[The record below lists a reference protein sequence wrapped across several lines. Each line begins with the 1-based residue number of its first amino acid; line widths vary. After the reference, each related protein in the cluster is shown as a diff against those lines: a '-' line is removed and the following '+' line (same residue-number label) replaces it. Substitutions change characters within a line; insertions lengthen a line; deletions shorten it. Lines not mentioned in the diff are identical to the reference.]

1 MTKITYAAKS
11 WPVAVKVVDISDK
24 QIWIDPLTAVAR
36 IVEYGY
42 FPRSGRFVRPGKRQ
56 YQEWQQLIYENT
68 LSAQA
73 QMRADRLAQL
83 QYEQEPPCVQT
94 SSYPWS
100 SKILPRPAN
109 VTAEVRLARLCSVLA
124 PSKVTYSDPAGKD
137 VIFEMKDVAV
147 QTDEFEEEAAVQ
159 DIGVDTADLNDVVSA
174 REAAVSQADPPVSGC
189 TGSEV
194 SAAVESGDDD
204 CDDEMEAV
212 SGTATQGFASTP
224 VEMLEREYARC
235 MRLAAEELDFEPA
248 VYIREGSELMAQLRD
263 QLAMLPEM
271 EDLSPEC
278 QIEEADVGEE
288 GVSTPEMNEKLRN
301 VLHYHRKIFLGDG
314 NAAPAPARSVVCDL
328 DVGDAKPVAQRAR
341 QIAPHLW
348 VKVYELLKK
357 PLKPG

>member
-174 REAAVSQADPPVSGC
+174 REAAVSGQ
-189 TGSEV
+189 TL
-194 SAAVESGDDD
+194 
-204 CDDEMEAV
+204 
-212 SGTATQGFASTP
+212 Q
-224 VEMLEREYARC
+224 
-235 MRLAAEELDFEPA
+235 
-248 VYIREGSELMAQLRD
+248 
-263 QLAMLPEM
+263 
-271 EDLSPEC
+271 
-278 QIEEADVGEE
+278 
-288 GVSTPEMNEKLRN
+288 
-301 VLHYHRKIFLGDG
+301 FL
-314 NAAPAPARSVVCDL
+314 AAPAPKCLLLWKVVMMT
-328 DVGDAKPVAQRAR
+328 VMTKWRPFQGRQRRVSPVPRWRCWNASTRAVCVSLR
-341 QIAPHLW
+341 RNWTLNQLSTSEKEAS
-348 VKVYELLKK
+348 
-357 PLKPG
+357 